1 LDIIPPSSPDS
12 PAGLDST
19 NCFLFFDAVF
29 LMRPEPRAGIVR
41 RSFRAMDL
49 PEYLQGLSFRFVQ
62 PEQKR
67 TLAGRAAAALTAL
80 RVPLDG
86 LNTRL
91 PSDRSDMR
99 RRLRGTRVGS
109 ASRPLAIRALLNRG
123 VAHLAE
129 REAFVAFGLGAGDSL
144 LAAISG
150 NREKL
155 CIGIHDHQSPLDSTI
170 IGPGT
175 VFRRRFDELSN
186 DECHFI
192 EASFETCLDRLD
204 DRPIGMCL
212 VSADSHEPVARRL
225 ADCEPH
231 LAENAYLLIENCNCV
246 RTGETT
252 FEYVAT
258 SRNQYRVLV
267 DARATEAD
275 ALTWG
280 RGLLVLQLLG
290 RNAVTRPQSGRG
302 TSPALAPAA

>member
-1 LDIIPPSSPDS
+1 
-12 PAGLDST
+12 
-19 NCFLFFDAVF
+19 
-29 LMRPEPRAGIVR
+29 MRPEPRAGIVR

-49 PEYLQGLSFRFVQ
+49 PQYLQGLSFRFVQ

-155 CIGIHDHQSPLDSTI
+155 CIGIHDLPSPLNSTR
-170 IGPGT
+170 
-175 VFRRRFDELSN
+175 FRRRFDELSN
-186 DECHFI
+186 DACHFI
-192 EASFETCLDRLD
+192 EPSFETCVDRLD

-212 VSADSHEPVARRL
+212 VSADSHEPVAQRL
-225 ADCEPH
+225 ADCEPY
-231 LAENAYLLIENCNCV
+231 LAENAYLLIENCSCV
-246 RTGETT
+246 RTRETA
-252 FEYVAT
+252 FQFVAA

-267 DARATEAD
+267 DARAAEAD
-275 ALTWG
+275 ELTWG

-302 TSPALAPAA
+302 TSPVLAPAA

>member
-1 LDIIPPSSPDS
+1 
-12 PAGLDST
+12 
-19 NCFLFFDAVF
+19 
-29 LMRPEPRAGIVR
+29 MRPEPRAGIVR

-49 PEYLQGLSFRFVQ
+49 PQYLQGLSFRFVQ
-62 PEQKR
+62 PERKR

-86 LNTRL
+86 FNTRL

-99 RRLRGTRVGS
+99 RRLRGTRIGS
-109 ASRPLAIRALLNRG
+109 AGRPLAIRALLNRG

-144 LAAISG
+144 LSAISG

-155 CIGIHDHQSPLDSTI
+155 CIGIRDCQPPLHGTI
-170 IGPGT
+170 
-175 VFRRRFDELSN
+175 FRRRFEQLSN
-186 DECHFI
+186 NECHFV
-192 EASFETCLDRLD
+192 EPSFESCIDRLD

-212 VSADSHEPVARRL
+212 VSADSHDPVAQRL
-225 ADCEPH
+225 ANCEPH
-231 LAENAYLLIENCNCV
+231 LAENAYLLLENCNCV
-246 RTGETT
+246 RTRETG
-252 FEYVAT
+252 FKFMSA
-258 SRNQYRVLV
+258 SRNQYRVLM

-290 RNAVTRPQSGRG
+290 RNAVTPPQSGRG
-302 TSPALAPAA
+302 TSPVLAPAA